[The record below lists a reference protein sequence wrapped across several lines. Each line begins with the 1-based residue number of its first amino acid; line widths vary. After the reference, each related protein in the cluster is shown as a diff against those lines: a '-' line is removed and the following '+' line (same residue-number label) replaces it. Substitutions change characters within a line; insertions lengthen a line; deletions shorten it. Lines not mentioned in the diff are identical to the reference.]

1 MTTTHTIY
9 SPRFDVTCVVYLSN
23 GSFLGATYRYS
34 LSDERVADTFDQLPA
49 FLRILVEPLLC
60 QPSPIQP

>member
-9 SPRFDVTCVVYLSN
+9 SPRFDVTCIVYLEA
-23 GSFLGATYRYS
+23 GKFLGAIYRAS
-34 LSDERVADTFDQLPA
+34 ISDERYVDSLDQLPA

-60 QPSPIQP
+60 QTTQP